1 VVLAGL
7 MLLPLQV
14 LGQDDDGLEDEFALL
29 EEEIKADEV
38 ESASKHR
45 QSIFWSPSAIT
56 VFTREDIL
64 ASGATNLP
72 DLLRRVPGFDV
83 YELKPSF
90 PLVGA
95 RALTDHANNL
105 VLVLVDGREALIELA
120 GFPIWA
126 AMTIDIEEIER
137 IEVIR
142 GPGSTLYG
150 ANAFAAVVN
159 ITTMAEQPRRLTGN
173 AYLTGGQQGTYRLF
187 GRAGGSWQAG
197 NGVLSMSAS
206 LGKGATGSASDRED
220 PMVQSRTR
228 FHSFVRYQQGHD
240 LDVSLHGGVLEG
252 EGPLYMIVGDFLAR
266 DVLNHYAMAKASIA
280 LADGLKLKVQLYQIR
295 FKGDFHYRSR
305 FFAYNSWIT
314 DIPDFVMDTNTYD
327 GQLQADWQAAAW
339 LHIVA
344 GANLRYSYMDSDKV
358 IANGIDELRGA
369 VFLNSEWLP
378 ADSLQLTGGF
388 RLDINSETEPA
399 FSPRIAAVYRPY
411 ANQAFR
417 LGYGLAF
424 RKPSFIE
431 SQMHMQVD
439 IYNPAFPE
447 VVDKLKTSAG
457 NENLKNEQVHSIE
470 AGWRGRFLDE
480 KLTASAD
487 LFYNFYL
494 DTVFFDSEMG
504 LNPLRP
510 DLPDIANSTFQFMN
524 NPDRIDALGGEVELS
539 IVAAQDLKLW
549 GNLGLRRVAYSTGAR
564 LKSEPLLRANLG
576 MSYNLGCGLVAD
588 ISLHYV
594 TSYTVNLM
602 AVKDAFEKDA
612 QIVQKLGN
620 DFLLVGRL
628 GYRLTWENDR
638 TLEAGTTV
646 RAPIGPPFREYAGLP
661 ILDPDSHS
669 VSGSDWA
676 GERLVRL
683 VTLYLR
689 VSF

>member
-1 VVLAGL
+1 

-14 LGQDDDGLEDEFALL
+14 LGQDDDGLDDEFALL
-29 EEEIKADEV
+29 EDEIKADEV

-64 ASGATNLP
+64 SAGATNLP

-105 VLVLVDGREALIELA
+105 VLVLVDGREALVELA

-126 AMTIDIEEIER
+126 AMTIDIDEIER

-159 ITTMAEQPRRLTGN
+159 ITTMTEQPRHFSGDARI
-173 AYLTGGQQGTYRLF
+173 TGGQQDLYQLF
-187 GRAGGSWQAG
+187 GRARGSWPAG
-197 NGVLSMSAS
+197 DGVLSFSAS
-206 LGKGATGSASDRED
+206 LGKGGEGSASDRED
-220 PMVQSRTR
+220 PMVRARAR
-228 FHSFVRYQQGHD
+228 FHSFVRYQQGQD

-252 EGPLYMIVGDFLAR
+252 EGPLYMIVGDFFAKN
-266 DVLNHYAMAKASIA
+266 VLNHYAMAKASIA
-280 LADGLKLKVQLYQIR
+280 LLDSLKIKIQLYQIR
-295 FKGDFHYRSR
+295 FKGDFHYRSS
-305 FFAYNSWIT
+305 FYAYGSWIA
-314 DIPDFVMDTNTYD
+314 DIPDFTMDTHTYD

-344 GANLRYSYMDSDKV
+344 GANLRYSYMESDKV
-358 IANGIDELRGA
+358 VASGIDELRGA

-378 ADSLQLTGGF
+378 ADSLQITGGF

-399 FSPRIAAVYRPY
+399 FSPRIAVVYRPY
-411 ANQAFR
+411 TNQAFR

-431 SQMHMQVD
+431 SQLHMQVD
-439 IYNPAFPE
+439 RYNLAFPE
-447 VVDKLKTSAG
+447 VVDKLKRSIG

-470 AGWRGRFLDE
+470 AGWRGRFLGE
-480 KLTASAD
+480 RLMASAD

-504 LNPLRP
+504 LNTLGM
-510 DLPDIANSTFQFMN
+510 PDITNSTFQFRN
-524 NPDRIDALGGEVELS
+524 NPDRIDALGGELELS
-539 IVAAQDLKLW
+539 FTVLQDLKLW
-549 GNLGLRRVAYSTGAR
+549 ANLGLRRVTDSTGAR
-564 LKSEPLLRANLG
+564 LESEPWLRANLG

-594 TSYTVNLM
+594 TSYTVHLL
-602 AVKDAFEKDA
+602 AVRDAFEKDL
-612 QIVQKLGN
+612 QIVQTMGN

-628 GYRLTWENDR
+628 GYRLTWDNER
-638 TLEAGTTV
+638 ALEAGINV
-646 RAPIGPPFREYAGLP
+646 RTPIGPPFREYAGLP
-661 ILDPDSHS
+661 ILEPDSYS
-669 VSGSDWA
+669 VTGSDWA
-676 GERLVRL
+676 GEKLVRL
-683 VTLYLR
+683 VTFYLR
-689 VSF
+689 GSF